1 MNDENVRELLHKT
14 RSIAVVGI
22 STDPSK
28 PSHYVAAYMQA
39 QGYRVIP
46 VNPRYPEVLGEL
58 CYPSLQA
65 IPGKVDMVDVF
76 RRAED
81 CPAIAEQA
89 AAIGA
94 KSLWLQLGI
103 VSAEAEAIARQ
114 GGLQVVMDAC
124 LMVEHRRLLPG

>member
-39 QGYRVIP
+39 RGYRVIP
-46 VNPRYPEVLGEL
+46 VNPRYPEVLGER

-89 AAIGA
+89 VAIGA

-103 VSAEAEAIARQ
+103 VSAEAEALARQ

>member
-1 MNDENVRELLHKT
+1 MNDENVRELLQQT

-22 STDPSK
+22 SSDPSK

-39 QGYRVIP
+39 RGYRVIP
-46 VNPRYPEVLGEL
+46 VNPRYPEVLGER
-58 CYPSLQA
+58 CYPNLQA

-103 VSAEAEAIARQ
+103 VSTEAEAIARQ